1 MSFFR
6 NMSIKS
12 KFLTAIAALFVVCL
26 AFAVLVLLAMKDISG
41 MEERVALEGRLLN
54 SIGNVEARHLQ
65 WNIGVANMLL
75 DKSDKEYKIVTDF
88 TTCAWASWIKSPAYA
103 QAVAFWP
110 SIKPLKPHML

>member
-41 MEERVALEGRLLN
+41 FFMLSYTYRIEE
-54 SIGNVEARHLQ
+54 
-65 WNIGVANMLL
+65 
-75 DKSDKEYKIVTDF
+75 
-88 TTCAWASWIKSPAYA
+88 
-103 QAVAFWP
+103 
-110 SIKPLKPHML
+110 